1 MQVAP
6 SGGQICNKCKRCHV
20 VAKFNPS
27 HGVNFWVRC
36 ASGNVWI
43 FHYLNLFDNT
53 RPNKHSTSQIHNI
66 NFPFKVF
73 FSRRI
78 STDPIKIHTEPIKKP
93 TDPIKIKCTDKQGE
107 YHRIQV
113 KSYKD
118 LFMNF
123 NHSKFLDRKV
133 VYISNIIWSN

>member
-1 MQVAP
+1 M
-6 SGGQICNKCKRCHV
+6 GFDIWTWTKGLYTHYKNCLGTKELDKLFTRRQIHMFLNISLLE
-20 VAKFNPS
+20 F
-27 HGVNFWVRC
+27 
-36 ASGNVWI
+36 VWQ
-43 FHYLNLFDNT
+43 Y
-53 RPNKHSTSQIHNI
+53 KAHSTSQIHNI

-123 NHSKFLDRKV
+123 NHSTFLDRKV